1 MSALSDVRPW
11 GRWDILEKGTG
22 WQVKRLTVTPG
33 KRLSL
38 QLHRHRSEYWVVAA
52 GTGLLTLGKR
62 TIRIARGS
70 TAHIPVGAV
79 HRVQNTG
86 RAPLH
91 IIEVQMGR
99 RIAEHDIVR
108 LADDFGRV
116 S

>member
-1 MSALSDVRPW
+1 MNALSDARPW
-11 GRWDILEKGTG
+11 GRWEILATGRG
-22 WQVKRLTVTPG
+22 WQVKRLTVKSG

-38 QLHRHRSEYWVVAA
+38 QFHRHRSEYWVVVA
-52 GTGLLTLGKR
+52 GQGLLTLGKR

-70 TAHIPVGAV
+70 TAHIPIGMV

-86 RAPLH
+86 RELLQ

-99 RIAEHDIVR
+99 RIAERDIVR

-116 S
+116 